1 MPTDTQRERFKRQ
14 QIAAAVA
21 LGINPL
27 DALNAVNAL
36 LALVPM
42 GVDLATYIVPSAQL
56 VQDVSEPKYASDALA
71 AWVGNDEI
79 PSRFKLLLAAGS
91 A

>member
-1 MPTDTQRERFKRQ
+1 MSTDRERFKRQ

-21 LGINPL
+21 MGVNPL

-42 GVDLATYIVPSAQL
+42 GVDPATYIVPGAQL
-56 VQDVSEPKYASDALA
+56 VQDVSEPRFASDALA
-71 AWVGNDEI
+71 AWVGNDDI
-79 PSRFKLLLAAGS
+79 PARFKLLLAAGS